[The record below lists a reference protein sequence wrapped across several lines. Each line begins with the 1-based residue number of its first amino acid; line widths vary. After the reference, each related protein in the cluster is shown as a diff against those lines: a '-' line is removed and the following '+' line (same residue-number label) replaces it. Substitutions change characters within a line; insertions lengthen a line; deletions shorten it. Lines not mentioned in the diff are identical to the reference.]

1 MSELW
6 LNNNE
11 RAHYSTP
18 LEGGRNNVQQP
29 SELCYPIIMVSSKL
43 AAKFKASLQPL
54 PPASAPVVAEGTAQA
69 APAAVPSRGEG
80 SPAPGGV
87 GAGGRLPD
95 SPSKSGALRPDVLRG
110 MKSVNAWLSEEAAA
124 VLASQVSPKTVEQY
138 ERNGARLHAARALGE
153 PVDLSKHTGS
163 ASTFYA
169 YRAAVRWYA
178 ATHGA
183 QAVRDYDNARRR
195 DDEAAKVEAWQ
206 RVLHFAAD
214 LVQYPKD
221 AKPGLPSAHAVALG
235 LDDAKPEGAPTRAK
249 RERGG
254 DVAKRETAKLKAAN
268 GIARRCPDWRARSH
282 RDSRTYG
289 RTPRGTAHRT
299 SAAHSAGHRDRHHR
313 RESQRHERPAVARL
327 CPA

>member
-1 MSELW
+1 M
-6 LNNNE
+6 
-11 RAHYSTP
+11 
-18 LEGGRNNVQQP
+18 QQP

-183 QAVRDYDNARRR
+183 QAVRDYDNAQRRASR
-195 DDEAAKVEAWQ
+195 SASPARKSAT
-206 RVLHFAAD
+206 RKASRGAS
-214 LVQYPKD
+214 
-221 AKPGLPSAHAVALG
+221 LPCVMT
-235 LDDAKPEGAPTRAK
+235 APTSTRICCLLHRK
-249 RERGG
+249 RGSRS
-254 DVAKRETAKLKAAN
+254 
-268 GIARRCPDWRARSH
+268 RCPK
-282 RDSRTYG
+282 G
-289 RTPRGTAHRT
+289 
-299 SAAHSAGHRDRHHR
+299 
-313 RESQRHERPAVARL
+313 
-327 CPA
+327 